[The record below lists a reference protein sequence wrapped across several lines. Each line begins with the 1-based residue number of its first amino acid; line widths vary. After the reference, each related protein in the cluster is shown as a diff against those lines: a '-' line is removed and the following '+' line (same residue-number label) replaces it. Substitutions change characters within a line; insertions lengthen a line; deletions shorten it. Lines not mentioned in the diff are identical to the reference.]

1 MGNIIEQLLFSAS
14 ITGPICLMLALGV
27 ILKRTQVINEN
38 FIDVASKLVFNVTLP
53 ALLFLSIISS
63 HHDLA
68 ASAPLIGYGL
78 LANLLFFILSTYA
91 TKRFFPEPKDQG
103 VIIQGGFRANTA
115 IIGLAYVSNAYG
127 ESGVAL
133 AAVYVASMTLLYN
146 IQA

>member
-68 ASAPLIGYGL
+68 ASAPLNWLRPIGQSVVFYPFDL
-78 LANLLFFILSTYA
+78 RDETI
-91 TKRFFPEPKDQG
+91 FP
-103 VIIQGGFRANTA
+103 
-115 IIGLAYVSNAYG
+115 
-127 ESGVAL
+127 
-133 AAVYVASMTLLYN
+133 
-146 IQA
+146 

>member
-27 ILKRTQVINEN
+27 ILKRTQVIDEH

-63 HHDLA
+63 HHELA

-78 LANLLFFILSTYA
+78 LANLLFLSSQPTRQNDFSPSRRIKA
-91 TKRFFPEPKDQG
+91 LLFKGDL
-103 VIIQGGFRANTA
+103 
-115 IIGLAYVSNAYG
+115 GLIPPLSA
-127 ESGVAL
+127 
-133 AAVYVASMTLLYN
+133 
-146 IQA
+146 